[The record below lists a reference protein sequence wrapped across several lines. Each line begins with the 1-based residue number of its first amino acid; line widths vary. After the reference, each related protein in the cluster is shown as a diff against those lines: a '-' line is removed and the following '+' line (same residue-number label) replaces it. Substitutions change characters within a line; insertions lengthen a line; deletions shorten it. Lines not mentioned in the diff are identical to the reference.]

1 MFLTGG
7 HSPQELIKIVCLYQ
21 MDISHGVPYKIF
33 YYLNINLILTI
44 FVHSQSETY
53 TCTFHMFYTGTAK
66 DIRSKRLK
74 DAAVNDD
81 Q

>member
-21 MDISHGVPYKIF
+21 MDISHGVPYKIC

-44 FVHSQSETY
+44 FLHSQSETY
-53 TCTFHMFYTGTAK
+53 TCTFQMFYTGTAK